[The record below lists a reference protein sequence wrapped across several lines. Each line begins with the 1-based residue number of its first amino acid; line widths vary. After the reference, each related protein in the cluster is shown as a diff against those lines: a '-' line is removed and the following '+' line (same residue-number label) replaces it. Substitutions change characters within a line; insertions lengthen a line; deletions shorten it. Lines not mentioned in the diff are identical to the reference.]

1 MANIES
7 ETYANDEGYIYSII
21 YRDNKVSSVIAYW
34 ERDTNGLP
42 CLADDLTAIKNGQP
56 FPGMDEYSPAFD
68 QMVEDLREEDPDN
81 LDSDAELIAQ
91 RLESERDL
99 PGETWYK
106 IATDGRV
113 DWDLIVA
120 EGLSDVLPE
129 LDALSEE

>member
-42 CLADDLTAIKNGQP
+42 CLADDLTAIKNVQP

-68 QMVEDLREEDPDN
+68 QMVEDLR
-81 LDSDAELIAQ
+81 
-91 RLESERDL
+91 
-99 PGETWYK
+99 
-106 IATDGRV
+106 GR
-113 DWDLIVA
+113 
-120 EGLSDVLPE
+120 GP
-129 LDALSEE
+129 